1 AAVPLSSAPEP
12 AGVAVLSAPPAVS
25 AGHTGEPGPVPLRTQ
40 GQWRKLLPSVVY
52 CHSVPHTSYPYLT
65 QNGIVF
71 RKDYYKIILDVLIS
85 LKFTLGV

>member
-1 AAVPLSSAPEP
+1 VVPLSSSPAPV
-12 AGVAVLSAPPAVS
+12 GAPVPWAHPAVS
-25 AGHTGEPGPVPLRTQ
+25 EGHTGVPLPVPLRTQ
-40 GQWRKLLPSVVY
+40 GQWRKLSPFVVY